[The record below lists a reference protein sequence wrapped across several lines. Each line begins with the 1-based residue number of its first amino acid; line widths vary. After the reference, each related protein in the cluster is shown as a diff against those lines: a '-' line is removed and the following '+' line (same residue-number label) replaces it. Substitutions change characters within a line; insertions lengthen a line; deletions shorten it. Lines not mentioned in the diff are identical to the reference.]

1 MIYEIIETVVINGK
15 KLENGFGVFSTK
27 EIAEEALK
35 EISKYST
42 GKLKIQE
49 AL

>member
-1 MIYEIIETVVINGK
+1 MIYEIIETVVVNGK
-15 KLENGFGVFSTK
+15 KLENGFGIFSTK
-27 EIAEEALK
+27 EKAPK

>member
-27 EIAEEALK
+27 EKA
-35 EISKYST
+35 
-42 GKLKIQE
+42 GFP
-49 AL
+49 